1 MLDATQPI
9 ARLVLDHS
17 ECAAVL
23 QRHRIDYCC
32 NGQLSLEE
40 ATKAR
45 GVDLSLVLGELE
57 VAMKQRLPED
67 GQPDLRALDTAQLV
81 ERARTHFHDPLH
93 RTLPFVRALA
103 AKVKR
108 VHGDRSPSLVD
119 LDARLSELTAA
130 LLSHLEAESTQLF
143 PALLAGARVDALLTE
158 AKNDHE
164 GVRVLLERVREAAN
178 DFEPPDWA
186 CNSYRTLFSELKW
199 LEHDVFALMHL
210 ENHVLLQRFGHEQ

>member
-32 NGQLSLEE
+32 NGQRSLEE
-40 ATKAR
+40 AAKLR

-67 GQPDLRALDTAQLV
+67 GQPDLRQLSSVELV

-93 RTLPFVRALA
+93 RTLPFVQALS

-108 VHGDRSPSLVD
+108 VHGDRSPSLVE
-119 LDARLSELTAA
+119 LDARLSELTSA

-143 PALLAGARVDALLTE
+143 PALLARTPAGPLLTE

-186 CNSYRTLFSELKW
+186 CNSYRTLFAELKW

-210 ENHVLLQRFGHEQ
+210 ENHVLLPRFGHEQ

>member
-40 ATKAR
+40 AANAR
-45 GVDLSLVLGELE
+45 GVDLALVLGELE

-67 GQPDLRALDTAQLV
+67 GQPDLRGLDTAQLV
-81 ERARTHFHDPLH
+81 ERARTHFHEPIQ

-108 VHGDRSPSLVD
+108 VHGERSPSLVD
-119 LDARLSELTAA
+119 LDARVGELDGA

-143 PALLAGARVDALLTE
+143 PALLAGAPSTALLTE